1 VNVLFALYQNCACNS
16 ANHVDGIARE
26 LTALGCSCLVAVPSS
41 PTQAE
46 LLGSVPYRIGTFEQV
61 LAGEIGF
68 DNGQGIDVAH
78 FWTPREVNRRFC
90 ERLQNGVEAKPSAV
104 EAKRSAVE
112 AKRSTVEAKRSTR
125 RFAIIIHMEDNED
138 LIARSQL
145 RDSLDEY
152 ATGQKDAGFPAHL
165 SHPLHWRKFLA
176 SADGLTV
183 IIDALRDIIPR
194 DKPVELIW
202 PSTDEQNFYPRPI
215 DPALRQELG
224 IKPDHT
230 VLAYHGNVHQANFR
244 EVRSLYLA
252 VALLNREGWPATLL
266 RMGRDHIEVDPLFRR
281 WAAEHIRTIGFVP
294 DRARLAELLSQ
305 ADLFVQPGLCDVFNQ
320 YRFPSKV
327 PDFFALARPVIL
339 PRTNIGL
346 VTRHGEHAYVLDEA
360 NGPAIADAVK
370 AIAQDED
377 LRGALSSGAR
387 RFFETNLSWPA
398 TAAKVLALYRR
409 VLDHRPTVD
418 LFEPANGA
426 AMNLLKRYSQVTFPP
441 LSYATVRDYCDS
453 ADNLKFLCTMNDLK
467 DVQRPWSAKA
477 LIGQLNRGGTILEIG
492 AGEPLVASLLQSLGW
507 KVIVCDPY
515 DGSGHGPT
523 GYGRYLKAY
532 PKVRIIRSVFDQ
544 SVAEP
549 MRGQLDAVYSISV
562 LEHVQA
568 ADLEKAFAGIDA
580 ALKPGGLSL
589 HCADA
594 VVQGNGAEFHLEQM
608 ARILQFQNRLAGT
621 DADWDRCLRS
631 IQDLFA
637 AAMQDLDTFFLGPQ
651 GHNQWRGSQP
661 CEKFPFRKCISVQ
674 FVTRK
679 SG

>member
-1 VNVLFALYQNCACNS
+1 VNVLFALYQNFACNS

-26 LTALGCSCLVAVPSS
+26 LTALGCSCIVAVPSN

-46 LLGSVPYRIGTFEQV
+46 LLGSVPYKIGTFEQV
-61 LAGEIGF
+61 LTGEIGF
-68 DNGQGIDVAH
+68 DNGQGIGVAH
-78 FWTPREVNRRFC
+78 FWTPREVNRRFF
-90 ERLQNGVEAKPSAV
+90 ERLQTPVEGKPSTVEAKPST
-104 EAKRSAVE
+104 RS
-112 AKRSTVEAKRSTR
+112 
-125 RFAIIIHMEDNED
+125 FATIIHMEDNED

-145 RDSLDEY
+145 RDAFDEY
-152 ATGQKDAGFPAHL
+152 AGGQKVAGFPSHL

-176 SADGLTV
+176 SADGLTI
-183 IIDALRDIIPR
+183 IIDALRDVIPR
-194 DKPVELIW
+194 DKPVELTW
-202 PSTDEQNFYPRPI
+202 PSTDERNFHPRPI
-215 DPALRQELG
+215 NPALRRELG

-252 VALLNREGWPATLL
+252 VALLNREGCPATLL

-281 WAAEHIRTIGFVP
+281 WAAEHARTIGFVP
-294 DRARLAELLSQ
+294 DRTRLAELLSQ
-305 ADLFVQPGLCDVFNQ
+305 ADLFVQPGLCDVFNR

-346 VTRHGEHAYVLDEA
+346 VTRHGEDAYVLDEA
-360 NGPAIADAVK
+360 DGPAIADAVK
-370 AIAQDED
+370 AIVHDQD
-377 LRGALSSGAR
+377 LHRALSSGAR

-398 TAAKVLALYRR
+398 TAAKILALYRR
-409 VLDHRPTVD
+409 VLDRRRTVNLFDPTD
-418 LFEPANGA
+418 GA
-426 AMNLLKRYSQVTFPP
+426 ASNLLNRYSQTKFPP

-453 ADNLKFLCTMNDLK
+453 MDNLKFPCTSNDLK

-477 LIGQLNRGGTILEIG
+477 LIGQLKPGGTILEIG

-515 DGSGHGPT
+515 DGFASTVEGFAST
-523 GYGRYLKAY
+523 
-532 PKVRIIRSVFDQ
+532 
-544 SVAEP
+544 P

-562 LEHVQA
+562 LERVPS
-568 ADLEKAFAGIDA
+568 ADLEKTFAGIDA
-580 ALKPGGLSL
+580 ALKPGGLSV

-594 VVQGNGAEFHLEQM
+594 VVQGNGAESTLEQM
-608 ARILQFQNRLAGT
+608 ARIHQFQNRLAGA

-637 AAMQDLDTFFLGPQ
+637 AALQDLDTFFLGPQ
-651 GHNQWRGSQP
+651 AHNQWRGSQP

-674 FVTRK
+674 FVARK
-679 SG
+679 PA

>member
-1 VNVLFALYQNCACNS
+1 MNVLFALYQNFACNS

-26 LTALGCSCLVAVPSS
+26 LTALGCSCIVAVPSN

-46 LLGSVPYRIGTFEQV
+46 LLGSVPYGIATFDQV

-68 DNGQGIDVAH
+68 DNGRGIDVAH

-90 ERLQNGVEAKPSAV
+90 ERLQGAVDAKPSA
-104 EAKRSAVE
+104 
-112 AKRSTVEAKRSTR
+112 R
-125 RFAIIIHMEDNED
+125 RFATIIHMEDNED

-152 ATGQKDAGFPAHL
+152 ASGQKIAGFPAHL
-165 SHPLHWRKFLA
+165 SHPLHWKKFLE

-183 IIDALRDIIPR
+183 IIDALRDVIPR
-194 DKPVELIW
+194 DKPVELTW
-202 PSTDEQNFYPRPI
+202 PSTDERNFHPRPV
-215 DPALRQELG
+215 DLALRKELG

-252 VALLNREGWPATLL
+252 VALLNREGWPTTLL

-281 WAAEHIRTIGFVP
+281 WAAEHTRTVGFVP
-294 DRARLAELLSQ
+294 NRARLAELLSL
-305 ADLFVQPGLCDVFNQ
+305 ADVFVQPGLCDVFNQ

-346 VTRHGEHAYVLDEA
+346 VTRHGQDAYVLDEA

-377 LRGALSSGAR
+377 LRRTLSSGAR
-387 RFFETNLSWPA
+387 LFFEANLSWSA
-398 TAAKVLALYRR
+398 TAAKILALYRR
-409 VLDHRPTVD
+409 VLKGRSPVD
-418 LFEPANGA
+418 LAEPTNGDTL
-426 AMNLLKRYSQVTFPP
+426 NPLQRYSQTKFPP

-453 ADNLKFLCTMNDLK
+453 ADHLNFLCTMNDLK

-477 LIGQLNRGGTILEIG
+477 LIGQLKPGGTILEIG
-492 AGEPLVASLLQSLGW
+492 AGEPRVAALLQSLGW
-507 KVIVCDPY
+507 NAIVCDPY

-523 GYGRYLKAY
+523 DYMRYVKAY
-532 PKVRIIRSVFDQ
+532 PNVRIIRSVFDP
-544 SVAEP
+544 SIADVEGFASTP
-549 MRGQLDAVYSISV
+549 MRGRLDAVYSISV

-568 ADLEKAFAGIDA
+568 ADLEKAFAGIEA

-594 VVQGNGAEFHLEQM
+594 VVQGGGAEFHVEQM
-608 ARILQFQNRLAGT
+608 ARILQFQNRLAGD
-621 DADWDRCLRS
+621 DADWDRSLRS
-631 IQDLFA
+631 IHELFA

-661 CEKFPFRKCISVQ
+661 FEQFPFRKCISVQ
-674 FVTRK
+674 FIARK
-679 SG
+679 KKDSHAAAGPIDRSSQ